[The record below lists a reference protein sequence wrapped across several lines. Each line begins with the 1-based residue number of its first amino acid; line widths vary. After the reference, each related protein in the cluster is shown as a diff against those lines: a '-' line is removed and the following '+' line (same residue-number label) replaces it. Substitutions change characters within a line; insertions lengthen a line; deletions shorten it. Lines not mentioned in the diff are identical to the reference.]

1 MATDTVLTHQQGSRV
16 IFSTS
21 SHARISWWN
30 KKRCRRKQSSTL
42 SHVCISVQSNIPI

>member
-30 KKRCRRKQSSTL
+30 RKRDTEGNSPVHCHMCAFL
-42 SHVCISVQSNIPI
+42 FN